1 MSPVDRDLTHQELM
15 DELKRM
21 IDDLRVEVASY
32 QSEGLAS
39 LEGVFRQRLDLVL
52 ERLEAGGGRFGNL
65 EQMARV
71 ANEDRAALY
80 RALQDHAE
88 RLIKLEMAKAIVE
101 GVDQEVTDRA
111 LKWRRRDQP
120 LHPLRHGQR

>member
-52 ERLEAGGGRFGNL
+52 ERLEAGLLADGRFAPP
-65 EQMARV
+65 MWFV
-71 ANEDRAALY
+71 CVCY
-80 RALQDHAE
+80 
-88 RLIKLEMAKAIVE
+88 
-101 GVDQEVTDRA
+101 
-111 LKWRRRDQP
+111 
-120 LHPLRHGQR
+120 